1 MLGVVVN
8 TITVI
13 LGSAVGLLFKKGIPD
28 RVSSAIMNRAMYIL
42 YWRIRFSK
50 GRKHFN
56 SYNIYGIW
64 NRNRHLN

>member
-28 RVSSAIMNRAMYIL
+28 RVSSAIM
-42 YWRIRFSK
+42 K
-50 GRKHFN
+50 G
-56 SYNIYGIW
+56 IG
-64 NRNRHLN
+64 L